1 MTDPKTLPPE
11 PNDDT
16 SNDPEMQG
24 EGNYTAARRHR
35 ESVEHFVESG
45 QVEAAADAAA
55 PSDSEEAEELHDAE
69 EIGRSKAR
77 GDTSPWAEPV
87 ARERRLPPFAP
98 SPAPPKRTKHSRM
111 NPSSD
116 PGRRPA
122 GPRKARGA
130 LPVDSSTSNQ
140 CGADADA
147 VGSTQS
153 GASSG
158 DTPIPS
164 DGRTGAC
171 STTVPPAA
179 PASADPR
186 ATSSGRQ

>member
-1 MTDPKTLPPE
+1 MTDPKTLPSE

-77 GDTSPWAEPV
+77 G
-87 ARERRLPPFAP
+87 
-98 SPAPPKRTKHSRM
+98 
-111 NPSSD
+111 
-116 PGRRPA
+116 
-122 GPRKARGA
+122 
-130 LPVDSSTSNQ
+130 
-140 CGADADA
+140 
-147 VGSTQS
+147 
-153 GASSG
+153 
-158 DTPIPS
+158 
-164 DGRTGAC
+164 
-171 STTVPPAA
+171 
-179 PASADPR
+179 
-186 ATSSGRQ
+186 